1 MKESGMWNKDA
12 VKGKGCRKASEM
24 IEKMGKVI
32 TRSALT
38 SFLVLTLLGISAS
51 LNGCSTASSPQA
63 TGSSTPQAQISN
75 AALEEKIK
83 TNLNTDAQLKAANL
97 DVKANVDRNEVLLS
111 GTVESEAAKTK
122 AVESAKSAQAGLS
135 VTSKI
140 NVDPSCCGS
149 EGSHGRKEG
158 MPGMKGMPGKEH
170 RP

>member
-1 MKESGMWNKDA
+1 MWNKDE
-12 VKGKGCRKASEM
+12 VKGKAHRKVGEM
-24 IEKMGKVI
+24 IEKVGKVI
-32 TRSALT
+32 TGSAVT
-38 SFLVLTLLGISAS
+38 GFLALTLLGISAS
-51 LNGCSTASSPQA
+51 LNGCSTASSPQQA
-63 TGSSTPQAQISN
+63 TGNSTPQAQISN

-111 GTVESEAAKTK
+111 GTVESESAKTK

-158 MPGMKGMPGKEH
+158 MAGMKGMPGKEH
-170 RP
+170 KP

>member
-1 MKESGMWNKDA
+1 MWNKDE
-12 VKGKGCRKASEM
+12 VKGNARRKVGEM
-24 IEKMGKVI
+24 IEKVGKVI
-32 TRSALT
+32 TGSAVT
-38 SFLVLTLLGISAS
+38 GFLALTLLGISAS
-51 LNGCSTASSPQA
+51 LNGCSAASSPQA

-122 AVESAKSAQAGLS
+122 AIESAKSAQAGLS

-140 NVDPSCCGS
+140 NVDSSCCGS
-149 EGSHGRKEG
+149 EGAHGRKEG

-170 RP
+170 KPQ